1 MGISVFV
8 NIFIKLPVG
17 TNCLKIFEIKINSK
31 QFVPMGVLN

>member
-17 TNCLKIFEIKINSK
+17 MNCLKILEIKIN
-31 QFVPMGVLN
+31 